1 MVKSSEKCR
10 EASSGKRGM
19 LQCCNKLKI
28 VLLKLAHSLR
38 SRTLFM
44 VILTGLSDG
53 SVTKPKL
60 LMKFLV
66 IEEIFAPLPASEE
79 PSHSLRKMVA
89 SMQML

>member
-1 MVKSSEKCR
+1 
-10 EASSGKRGM
+10 
-19 LQCCNKLKI
+19 
-28 VLLKLAHSLR
+28 
-38 SRTLFM
+38 M